1 MYPVTDTFLS
11 SVRKSHISKIKVEI
25 YDTANGTILSSA
37 SPIGGEVTID
47 NRRSTRRQCSLEFV
61 DSNNTLVP
69 TNNRSS
75 VFLPYNRE
83 VKIYRGVQYQDGTE
97 ELVPLGVFQIT
108 TVEISDSPAGVKI
121 NIQGSDRS
129 LRVAK
134 AKWTNHNFYI
144 DDATP
149 KETAIAQILKDRFP
163 NVKTDF
169 PATNQVTSIIYPSLD
184 QSSDP
189 WKECLKIAES
199 AGMDLYFDENGTAR
213 MRPIPDPDLGKA
225 LVEYTDGEDS
235 VLTQLGRNL
244 SSDESYN
251 HVIYTG
257 EGTNLTIG
265 VIGEAFDD
273 NPSSPTYVTSY
284 GSVPIFKSSP
294 NILTV
299 AEAVEAARAEL
310 KKVIGASEKIT
321 WDQIVNPAHDVY
333 DLVKI
338 VRSPSGVDATLML
351 DAITIP
357 LAPTATMN
365 AIGRSRRF

>member
-47 NRRSTRRQCSLEFV
+47 NRRSIRRQCSLEFV
-61 DSNNTLVP
+61 DTDNTLVP

-108 TVEISDSPAGVKI
+108 TVEITDTAMGVKI
-121 NIQGSDRS
+121 NIRGSDRS

-134 AKWTNHNFYI
+134 AKFTNHDFYI

-163 NVKTDF
+163 NVQINF
-169 PATNQVTSIIYPSLD
+169 PATNQVTSIIYPTLD

-189 WKECLKIAES
+189 WKECIKIAES
-199 AGMDLYFDENGTAR
+199 AGMDVYFDENGIAR
-213 MRPIPDPDLGKA
+213 MRPIPDPDLGQA
-225 LVEYTDGEDS
+225 LIEYTDGEES
-235 VLTQLGRNL
+235 VLTQLGRSL

-257 EGTNLTIG
+257 EGTNLTLG
-265 VIGEAFDD
+265 VIGEAFDN
-273 NPSSPTYVTSY
+273 NPSSPTYVTTY
-284 GSVPIFKSSP
+284 GSVPLFKSSP

-299 AEAVEAARAEL
+299 AEAEEAARAEL

-333 DLVKI
+333 DLVKV